1 MSLSLSRNKGEVQAS
16 GAWMEHSAGPEGLPS
31 KLRASGLAALATT
44 RLVVARMAL
53 RRPGARLAGITPHW
67 KPVLLLLVLLPAFG
81 LIMLD
86 PVYITGRS
94 AWHPHVVSFGR
105 TFHTFGKSG
114 WYLWPAALFLIATAF
129 VDWRALGR
137 RSLARLTA
145 LTQAA
150 WFAGLSLGTGET
162 LSSILKQTIGRA
174 RPRLHDDHGL
184 FAFQS
189 WTLDSAWAS
198 FPSGHATTFGALACV
213 LALLFPRF
221 KWFLLCAAL
230 WLASTRVIVGAHYP
244 SDVLAGLI
252 FGAWIAYAWAVWLA
266 RRRILFK
273 VDDEGRLATR
283 WVLGAPG
290 LLKAAGRRAQR
301 PAGLPQPRRAVLA

>member
-1 MSLSLSRNKGEVQAS
+1 MRELS
-16 GAWMEHSAGPEGLPS
+16 W
-31 KLRASGLAALATT
+31 LAALAERARARVLAAITTT
-44 RLVVARMAL
+44 RGVLSRVAA
-53 RRPGARLAGITPHW
+53 RRPGPRLAALTPHW
-67 KPVLLLLVLLPAFG
+67 RQVALLFVLLPAFA
-81 LIMLD
+81 LVLLD
-86 PVYITGRS
+86 PVYVAGRS
-94 AWHPHVVSFGR
+94 AWHPLVVSFGGN
-105 TFHTFGKSG
+105 FHTFGKSG
-114 WYLWPAALFLIATAF
+114 WYLWPVVLFLVATAF
-129 VDWRALGR
+129 VDWRALKR
-137 RSLARLTA
+137 RNLARLTA

-150 WFAGLSLGTGET
+150 WFACLSFGTGET

-184 FAFQS
+184 LAFQS
-189 WTLDSAWAS
+189 WTMDASWAS

-221 KWFLLCAAL
+221 KWVLLCAAL

-273 VDDEGRLATR
+273 ADEDGRLRSR
-283 WVLGAPG
+283 WMLGAPG
-290 LLKAAGRRAQR
+290 LLKAAGRHAGRRA
-301 PAGLPQPRRAVLA
+301 PLPSASPQPRRAVLA